1 MDMSKL
7 QQLAAMLRAT
17 PPQGQMPGMQPQ
29 GAPIQAQA
37 PLGSGMAQQAAQQM
51 QNRPYQMH
59 VQEAQAMGQ
68 TPMTPQQF
76 MMQQGQ

>member
-17 PPQGQMPGMQPQ
+17 PPSGQMPPQGMQP
-29 GAPIQAQA
+29 
-37 PLGSGMAQQAAQQM
+37 PLGAGMAQQAAQQM

-59 VQEAQAMGQ
+59 VQEAQALGQ

-76 MMQQGQ
+76 MAQQQGQ